1 MALKA
6 TNEDQRRLLQLQE
19 ADTLIVRLQ
28 AKARSLPQ
36 TQRIEQLDTELSR
49 LDRAVLERL
58 GEHDDIAAEVAR
70 IENDVQ
76 TVEARLTRNQQ
87 RLPSITDAKVAT
99 ATEHEIA
106 TLERRRSELEDLEL
120 EAMQRQEDAGA
131 ALAAARQEAETAR
144 TERERLAAE
153 REVEAAGIERELEA
167 ARAERGERAA
177 SVPADLLAL
186 YERQRERYGIGATLL
201 QRRTSIASGVELTA
215 AELNDIRLAA
225 EDDVLLDPNSSAILV
240 RTEESGI

>member
-6 TNEDQRRLLQLQE
+6 TNEDQRRLLRLQE

-36 TQRIEQLDTELSR
+36 TQRIEQLDTELSQ

-76 TVEARLTRNQQ
+76 TVEARLKRNQE

-120 EAMQRQEDAGA
+120 EAMQRQEDAGT
-131 ALAAARQEAETAR
+131 ALAAARQEAATAR
-144 TERERLAAE
+144 AERERLAAE
-153 REVEAAGIERELEA
+153 RDAEAAGIERELEA

-177 SVPADLLAL
+177 PVPADLLAL

-225 EDDVLLDPNSSAILV
+225 QDEVLLDPNSSAILV